1 METLYIPEPIR
12 AVVGDRS
19 YALDDVGLS
28 DSAVVNFGDAFLK
41 IEETRENSENEYK
54 MLTWLQGKL
63 PVPEILAFTR
73 EGGKNYLLL
82 SPAEGAMSC
91 APENMEDP
99 EVLAK
104 SLAKALQLFQSV
116 DVDRCPCSAGAEVK
130 LRRAEYNL
138 THGLCSTENVEP
150 ETYGPGG
157 FASPEALYK
166 WLCSN
171 RPEEETAL
179 THGDFC
185 LPNVFLKNGEPSGF
199 IDLGNAGAGDPYMD
213 IALCWRSLRHNYEGA
228 YGGSILLP
236 DFDPDTLF
244 AALDITP
251 DREKLRW
258 YLLLDELF

>member
-1 METLYIPEPIR
+1 MNTLYIPEEIR
-12 AVVGDRS
+12 AVIGGRAYS
-19 YALDDVGLS
+19 LDDVGLS
-28 DSAVVNFGDAFLK
+28 DSAVVSFGDMFLK
-41 IEETRENSENEYK
+41 IEETRENSENEYQ
-54 MLTWLQGKL
+54 MLSWLQGKL
-63 PVPEILAFTR
+63 PVPKILAFTR

-82 SPAEGAMSC
+82 SPAEGSMSC
-91 APENMEDP
+91 APENMEDTDRL
-99 EVLAK
+99 VKGLAE
-104 SLAKALQLFQSV
+104 ALQMLHSV
-116 DVDRCPCSAGAEVK
+116 DVSDCPCRADAGTK

-166 WLCSN
+166 WLCDN
-171 RPEEETAL
+171 RPKEEAAL

-185 LPNVFLKNGEPSGF
+185 LPNVFLKDGRPSGF

-213 IALCWRSLRHNYEGA
+213 LALCWRSLKHNYIGEYA
-228 YGGSILLP
+228 GSILIP
-236 DFDPDTLF
+236 DFDPDILF
-244 AALDITP
+244 DVLGITP